1 MSAVDLRSRIRDI
14 PDFPKPG
21 ILFKDITPLLL
32 DADALRSAVEELA
45 DWARPRDVD
54 FVVAAE
60 ARGFILGAALAIELG
75 AGFVPARKPGKL
87 PHDTISA
94 EYILEYGVDALELHA
109 DALADGPRVLVH
121 DDLLATGGTA
131 RALAELVEGAGAELV
146 GCAFLVELGF
156 LGGRER
162 LRDYDVHA
170 LVTFDS
176 SDD

>member
-1 MSAVDLRSRIRDI
+1 MSGVDLERRIRDI

-21 ILFKDITPLLL
+21 IRYKDITPLLL
-32 DADALRSAVEELA
+32 DAGALRQAVRDLA
-45 DWARPRDVD
+45 DWAHPRGVD
-54 FVVAAE
+54 YVVAAE

-87 PHDTISA
+87 PAQTISA
-94 EYILEYGVDALELHA
+94 DYILEYGVDSLEMHS
-109 DALADGPRVLVH
+109 DALAHGARVLVH

-131 RALAELVEGAGAELV
+131 RALADLVQGVGAEVV

-162 LRDYDVHA
+162 LAGYDVHA
-170 LVTFDS
+170 LISYDGE
-176 SDD
+176 

>member
-1 MSAVDLRSRIRDI
+1 VSTVDLASRIRDI

-21 ILFKDITPLLL
+21 IMFKDITPLLL
-32 DADALRSAVEELA
+32 DAEALRAAVSGLA
-45 DWARPRDVD
+45 DWARPRGVD
-54 FVVAAE
+54 YVVAAE

-94 EYILEYGVDALELHA
+94 EYILEYGVDSLELHA
-109 DALADGPRVLVH
+109 DALAHGARVLIH

-131 RALAELVEGAGAELV
+131 RALADLVAGAGAEVV

-156 LGGRER
+156 LRGRER
-162 LRDYDVHA
+162 LAGYDVKA
-170 LVTFDS
+170 LVSYDE
-176 SDD
+176 